1 MSNKFDFS
9 GDIDSAVSTAKELEL
24 TEKLTEI
31 VEDYMAAV
39 HELNTGTGLL
49 VRVFSPLIPA
59 LDTTVKAV
67 KEATIVTVSGR
78 ARELLE
84 QGYSTSLKSGANI
97 LSGA

>member
-1 MSNKFDFS
+1 M
-9 GDIDSAVSTAKELEL
+9 DSAVFTAKELEL

-39 HELNTGTGLL
+39 HELNAGTGLL
-49 VRVFSPLIPA
+49 VRAFSPLIPA

-67 KEATIVTVSGR
+67 KEATIVPVSGR

-97 LSGA
+97 LSGV

>member
-1 MSNKFDFS
+1 M
-9 GDIDSAVSTAKELEL
+9 DSVVSTVKELEL
-24 TEKLTEI
+24 TEKLI
-31 VEDYMAAV
+31 GMVEDYMAAI

-49 VRVFSPLIPA
+49 VRVFLPLILA

-84 QGYSTSLKSGANI
+84 QGYSTNLKSGANI
-97 LSGA
+97 LSGV